1 MPRNGSVEESKVP
14 LLDYTSS
21 NTVRST
27 HEEDNQDLGLTQ
39 RVLIELKKLWH
50 IVGPSMVS
58 RIASFSMFVITQS
71 FAGHLGDLELAAISI
86 SSNVIL
92 GFNFGFLLGMAS
104 ALETLCGQAYGAKK
118 YQMLGIYMQRS
129 WIVLFICG
137 VILLPFYIFATPIL
151 KLLGQPSDI
160 AELSGVVSIWM
171 IPLHFSFVFQFP
183 LQRFLQS
190 QLKTAAIAWVS
201 VAALAVHSLVSWWFV
216 YKLKFGLVGVV
227 VTLNFSWW
235 ISVFGLFA
243 YVVLGGCPLTW
254 TGFSIE
260 AFSGLWEFVKL
271 SAASG
276 VMLCLENWYYRVL
289 VLMTGNLQNA
299 EIAVDALSICMNIN
313 AWEMMIP
320 LAFFAGIG
328 LPMFAQHNHNMKLE
342 V

>member
-14 LLDYTSS
+14 LLDYSSS

-39 RVLIELKKLWH
+39 RVLIESKKLWH

-71 FAGHLGDLELAAISI
+71 SAGHLGDLELAAISI

-92 GFNFGFLLGMAS
+92 GFNFGLLLGMAS

-216 YKLKFGLVGVV
+216 YRLKFDLVGVV

-254 TGFSIE
+254 IGFSIE

-276 VMLCLENWYYRVL
+276 VMLCLENWYYRIL

-328 LPMFAQHNHNMKLE
+328 ETISFSDREQQ
-342 V
+342 

>member
-14 LLDYTSS
+14 LLDYSSS

-39 RVLIELKKLWH
+39 RVLIESKKLWH

-71 FAGHLGDLELAAISI
+71 SAGHLGDLELAAISI

-92 GFNFGFLLGMAS
+92 GFNFGLLLGMAS

-216 YKLKFGLVGVV
+216 YRLKFDLVGVV

-276 VMLCLENWYYRVL
+276 VMLCLENWYYRIL

-299 EIAVDALSICMNIN
+299 EIAVDALSIWLATYLFIITFVSIIIIN
-313 AWEMMIP
+313 QSSVTNLI
-320 LAFFAGIG
+320 II
-328 LPMFAQHNHNMKLE
+328 
-342 V
+342 